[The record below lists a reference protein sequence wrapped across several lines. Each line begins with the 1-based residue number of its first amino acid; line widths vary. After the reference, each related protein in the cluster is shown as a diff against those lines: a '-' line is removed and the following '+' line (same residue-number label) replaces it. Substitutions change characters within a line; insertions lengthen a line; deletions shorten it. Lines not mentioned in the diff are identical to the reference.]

1 MLLPHIGRL
10 AVAGTL
16 SMFAWSVHAE
26 PLTLQAAIGRTLSS
40 NPALRA
46 EGATVE
52 SLQQQVHL
60 DSLAP
65 PLTIGAELE
74 NVAGTGSVSNIGG
87 AETTLRL
94 GKVFELGGK
103 RDARRQRG
111 LAEVARQENQA
122 ARRRLD
128 LAAETTKRFVAV
140 IEAQAELELTGRQV
154 ALTRETEAAVQQRV
168 DRGVAPAGDI
178 ALAQISVAR
187 ADLAREHA
195 EHELASAQ
203 FSLAT
208 LWGESRPIPI
218 EAGGELLDL
227 PPMPEFEVL
236 AERLETTPDFIAYTL
251 DAAKLDAE
259 RGVARASA
267 RPDLSLTAG
276 VRRLEAIDDQAL
288 VFSFSMPFGTAPRSG
303 YAVAR
308 VDAELDAVNAKRDAA
323 MLEARQS
330 LFARY
335 QELRHARTEV
345 QTLTDRMI
353 PAAERG
359 LTLTRAGYD
368 DARYSIL
375 QLTQAQTTLL
385 QMQQERLAAAARY
398 HTLLADIERSTTAAG
413 ATP

>member
-1 MLLPHIGRL
+1 MSFPQIGRL
-10 AVAGTL
+10 AFAGTL
-16 SMFAWSVHAE
+16 SLFAWSIHAE
-26 PLTLQAAIGRTLSS
+26 ALTLQAAIGRTLSS

-46 EGATVE
+46 EGANLE
-52 SLQQQVHL
+52 ALQQQLHL

-65 PLTIGAELE
+65 PLTVGAELE
-74 NVAGTGSVSNIGG
+74 NFAGSGDVSGIRGT
-87 AETTLRL
+87 ETTLRL

-111 LAEVARQENQA
+111 LADIARQENQA

-128 LAAETTKRFVAV
+128 LATETTRRFIAV
-140 IEAQAELELTGRQV
+140 VEAQNELELSGRQV

-178 ALAQISVAR
+178 ALAQIAVAR

-195 EHELASAQ
+195 EHELASAR
-203 FSLAT
+203 FALAT
-208 LWGESRPIPI
+208 LWGESEPTVI
-218 EAGGELLDL
+218 EAGGALLDL
-227 PPMPEFEVL
+227 PAMPEFDVL
-236 AERLETTPDFIAYTL
+236 AERLESTPDFIAYTL
-251 DAAKLDAE
+251 DIAKLDAE
-259 RGVARASA
+259 RGVARAWA
-267 RPDLSLTAG
+267 HPDVSFTAG

-288 VFSFSMPFGTAPRSG
+288 VFSFSMPFGIAARATYTS
-303 YAVAR
+303 AR
-308 VDAELDAVNAKRDAA
+308 VDAELDAVNARRDAA
-323 MLEARQS
+323 MLEARQA

-345 QTLTDRMI
+345 QMLTERMI
-353 PAAERG
+353 PAADRG

-385 QMQQERLAAAARY
+385 QLHQDRLTAAARY
-398 HTLLADIERSTTAAG
+398 HTLLTDIERSTTAAG